1 MLGGARGGCSII
13 PIKILNAVSVSKVNF
28 QSGTPLRCG
37 IHQGGYLSLIKY
49 LAFINSLLVNL
60 ENSNLCCAIYGISV
74 SPLGYA
80 DDIATAS
87 ISKTKTDRVLQI
99 VSDHRCIW
107 RYKFNPKKSAVLVYG
122 ESPRLN
128 KSNSVHRYYKLG
140 KEVIKEATSYDHL
153 GLKNNCLR
161 MNGERIRER
170 ISKGRK
176 ALNAA
181 AGLGLKP
188 GGLTIK
194 HVG

>member
-1 MLGGARGGCSII
+1 MAGHVTAHLIGCWHAREIWGCVT
-13 PIKILNAVSVSKVNF
+13 ILA
-28 QSGTPLRCG
+28 
-37 IHQGGYLSLIKY
+37 LSL
-49 LAFINSLLVNL
+49 
-60 ENSNLCCAIYGISV
+60 
-74 SPLGYA
+74 YA

-87 ISKTKTDRVLQI
+87 ISKSKTDCVLQI
-99 VSDHRCIW
+99 VYDHSCTW

-128 KSNSVHRYYKLG
+128 KSNSVHRYHKLG

-161 MNGERIRER
+161 MNGKRIRER

-188 GGLTIK
+188 VGLTI